1 MLTNADDTLPEN
13 QNGEDKMAIARCAKC
28 DVYNDDPTRRDDW
41 RNPEIII
48 RHSRAGWDSAQISLR
63 GVLTCVLDGH
73 RWPIQ
78 MRDSS
83 LQETAK
89 ALPSTASASLNPQV
103 PDSICQDM
111 EEAEEAHFYQL
122 YKSSVIM
129 CRRALQLGI
138 ETKPNAPQ
146 DRTLGPLLAWG
157 RQQSPPLLTTATDAL
172 AEGIQEYGNIG
183 AHRVEHI
190 PPETASMVIHITV
203 TA

>member
-1 MLTNADDTLPEN
+1 MTNADDTLPEN
-13 QNGEDKMAIARCAKC
+13 QNGEDEIAIARCAKC

-73 RWPIQ
+73 RWPI
-78 MRDSS
+78 
-83 LQETAK
+83 
-89 ALPSTASASLNPQV
+89 
-103 PDSICQDM
+103 QDM